1 MAETHASVSIEKQK
15 KTTKSAVV
23 KKEKPAHKDVSP
35 EGQKKVK
42 TGEQNV
48 MRKVKLE
55 KVVLNVGGV
64 GDKLEKGFILIK
76 ILSGKKPVKVKAIKR
91 IPTWGVRPGLEVGT
105 KVTLRGQDA
114 EKVLAKLLPAI
125 NNTLKTKQIRTNTLS
140 FGIHEYIEIPGVEY
154 IREVGIMGFEVTAVF
169 TRAGKRVERKKVK
182 QGKAHKIE
190 VTPEEIK
197 QFMIT
202 KFNSK
207 VKEK

>member
-1 MAETHASVSIEKQK
+1 MAAKKIKELKENETK
-15 KTTKSAVV
+15 KIGS
-23 KKEKPAHKDVSP
+23 E
-35 EGQKKVK
+35 
-42 TGEQNV
+42 NI

-55 KVVLNVGGV
+55 KVVLNVGGT

-105 KVTLRGQDA
+105 KVTVRGEDA
-114 EKVLAKLLPAI
+114 EKLLAKLLPAL
-125 NNTLKTKQIRTNTLS
+125 NNTLKSKQIRTNTLS

-182 QGKAHKIE
+182 QGKARRLE